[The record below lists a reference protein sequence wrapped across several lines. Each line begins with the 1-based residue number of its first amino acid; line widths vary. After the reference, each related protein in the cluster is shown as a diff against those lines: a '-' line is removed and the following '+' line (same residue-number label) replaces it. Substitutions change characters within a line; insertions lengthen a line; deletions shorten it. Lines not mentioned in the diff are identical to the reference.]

1 MKQHPPQTLLL
12 RIRAETLRLNLK
24 RAHSSFRD
32 LPSLSGQFADIEQ
45 CLSTMHERA
54 LDLSAKVG
62 ELRQQALRQ
71 VVPAKEAVKDAQDRL
86 ENIVDDL
93 GIAKAKLAELGRK
106 SFLIQIR
113 TEGES
118 TWESLSTRAGVLQAD
133 VEAIENDLSNPNAWN
148 ALAKAEAEANDLVF
162 NESIEL
168 LGGIAMRDARLDAD
182 ICDLAEA
189 LIRSIRGSGNYPSVI
204 PGGISTMMMKIQRF
218 IRLRYPEWTIW
229 ALPSVAHE
237 LWRVSAREQFDDLLA
252 RSLGSAGSM
261 EDPTM
266 QQCISDAFAT
276 YIMGPAYALAAIT
289 LLFDPTRAQDDLRV
303 HATVSMLRHMDD
315 AKPDAF
321 SESYRTVADDL
332 ESAWQAAKQQ
342 TGVTIDPSKA
352 RVVEAAVAAL
362 FKQLYTFGYSYFD
375 VAEWKSLRT
384 WAEKLRDGAVDTI
397 EILPEHD
404 LRHALNAAWLARLDS
419 TRTDDISERV
429 NRLADLVKVE
439 LAKVELAK
447 RRSDRVRGEL
457 RGVR

>member
-32 LPSLSGQFADIEQ
+32 LPSLSGQFAEIEQ

-62 ELRQQALRQ
+62 ELRQQALGR
-71 VVPAKEAVKDAQDRL
+71 VVPAVKAVSDAQTCLD
-86 ENIVDDL
+86 NIVDDL
-93 GIAKAKLAELGRK
+93 GAAKAKLTELGSK

-113 TEGES
+113 AEGQS
-118 TWESLSTRAGVLQAD
+118 TWESLNKRAGGLQAA
-133 VEAIENDLSNPNAWN
+133 VEAIEKDLSAPDAWK
-148 ALAKAEAEANDLVF
+148 ALSKAEAEANDLVF
-162 NESIEL
+162 HESIEL
-168 LGGIAMRDARLDAD
+168 LGGIALRDAHLDAD

-189 LIRSIRGSGNYPSVI
+189 LIRSIRASGNYPSVI

-218 IRLRYPEWTIW
+218 IRLRFPEWTIW
-229 ALPSVAHE
+229 GLPFVAHE

-252 RSLGSAGSM
+252 RSLGADGSTLIK
-261 EDPTM
+261 DPTM
-266 QQCISDAFAT
+266 QQCLGDAFAT

-289 LLFDPTRAQDDLRV
+289 LLFDPTHSEDDLRV
-303 HATVSMLRHMDD
+303 LATVSMLRRMDD

-332 ESAWQAAKQQ
+332 EAAWRAAKQQ

-362 FKQLYTFGYSYFD
+362 FKELDTFGYSYFD
-375 VAEWKSLRT
+375 VAEWKSLSK
-384 WAEKLRDGAVDTI
+384 WAEKLRGGAVDAI

-419 TRTDDISERV
+419 ARTEDISEHA
-429 NRLADLVKVE
+429 NRLADRV
-439 LAKVELAK
+439 KVELAK
-447 RRSDRVRGEL
+447 RRSDRVRGPL
-457 RGVR
+457 RGLR